1 MRQHIH
7 DWPKLFRASLF
18 LTLPLLA
25 AITPVSEDIAHARA
39 IQQSGNFTGARN
51 EFQRTLAKATQL
63 GDSASRAL
71 SLAGLAQA
79 DLALGHYADT
89 ITEGT
94 DARALFRT
102 LKNKTEEARIL
113 TTVGQARFYSGDFA
127 SALNDFE
134 AGLDLARATGDRE
147 AEITRLNNIG
157 SAYYAEGRYGEAL
170 RRYQLAEDRLQ
181 TARNEPWFRSRSLL
195 TSANLAVLFQRLG
208 QYKRALAIYS
218 AMVADPKA
226 LPDRERAQLLVNT
239 GTLYRHLGDAVAAIE
254 NYRAA
259 QKIYSQSA
267 LLSGEVAVLNNIGI
281 AQTLDLGNPRAAIA
295 TFTEALRKGEKS
307 GGKQLIMTSLLYRG
321 EAMLR
326 AGELALAAA
335 DFEAS
340 GHIAEE
346 LKSEEE
352 KWRADYGLARAVA
365 RTGDIARS
373 HELLMRS
380 ISVIERMRQGASA
393 ASGRAGF
400 LIDRRDVYDLLIEQQ
415 ASQPNP
421 DVASL
426 FRLMEQS
433 RGRDLQDRTGAHV
446 TDLDALRQ
454 RLPADTLL
462 LEYWMGEH
470 SLAVIAIS
478 KAQARLVYRPV
489 PQAGMDALRRLPA
502 ILADPQQSNW
512 ETPARQSAALLLGGL
527 EDLKRTGL
535 RRVIVVPDGDLARIP
550 FEALPAGDQPG
561 TLMIDRV
568 SVSYLP
574 FASAFR
580 AGHERRNIVPPW
592 TPTLMAFAD
601 PLPGAGGTGLA
612 GLATSGGENQQLP
625 HAARE
630 VRHAADAAGGVA
642 RLYLGRSARK
652 QRLIE
657 NTEQVPLLHFATHA
671 FADPDDPDRSYILF
685 APGEGQSVGFDY
697 LFLREV
703 AGLKVAQ
710 GSLVVISACDSGSGR
725 LTRGEGVQSFASA
738 FLSAGAGSVVASLWR
753 AGDKPSEELMARFY
767 ESLAA
772 GNDASGALR
781 EARLAFRRSQGTASH
796 PAYWAAF
803 VLTGDGTV
811 RIPRVISWKLAMAG
825 LLTATAVFASALA
838 GFWKIRTRAGKV

>member
-1 MRQHIH
+1 MA
-7 DWPKLFRASLF
+7 KLFQAGLF

-25 AITPVSEDIAHARA
+25 VTTQLSEDIAHARA
-39 IQQSGNFTGARN
+39 IQQSGNFIGARK
-51 EFQRTLAKATQL
+51 EFQHAIAKARQQ
-63 GDSASRAL
+63 GDSASQAL
-71 SLAGLAQA
+71 SLSGLAQA

-89 ITEGT
+89 ITEGM
-94 DARALFRT
+94 DAGALFRA
-102 LKNKTEEARIL
+102 LKNKAEEARIL
-113 TTVGQARFYSGDFA
+113 TTVGQARFYSGEYAD
-127 SALNDFE
+127 ALKDFE

-157 SAYYAEGRYGEAL
+157 GAYYAEGRYGEAL
-170 RRYQLAEDRLQ
+170 RRYQLAEERLK

-218 AMVADPKA
+218 GMEGDPKA

-321 EAMLR
+321 EALLR
-326 AGELALAAA
+326 AGELAPAAA

-340 GHIAEE
+340 GHIAAE

-352 KWRADYGLARAVA
+352 QWRADYGLARAVA
-365 RTGDIARS
+365 RGGDIARS
-373 HELLMRS
+373 HELLLRS
-380 ISVIERMRQGASA
+380 IGVIETMRQGASA

-415 ASQPNP
+415 ASQPRP
-421 DVASL
+421 DVATL

-433 RGRDLQDRTGAHV
+433 RARDLRDHTGVHV
-446 TDLDALRQ
+446 SDLDALRQ

-478 KAQARLVYRPV
+478 KADARLVYRPMTEATE
-489 PQAGMDALRRLPA
+489 AGMDALRRLPA

-512 ETPARQSAALLLGGL
+512 ETPARQAAALLIGGL
-527 EDLKRTGL
+527 DELKRTGL

-568 SVSYLP
+568 SISYLP

-580 AGHERRNIVPPW
+580 AGHERRRIVPPW
-592 TPTLMAFAD
+592 THTLIAFAD
-601 PLPGAGGTGLA
+601 PVPGAGGTGLA
-612 GLATSGGENQQLP
+612 GLAGLAMSGGENQQLP

-630 VRHAADAAGGVA
+630 VLHAAGAAGGAA
-642 RLYLGRSARK
+642 RIYLGRSARK

-657 NTEQVPLLHFATHA
+657 NTERVPLLHFATHA
-671 FADPDDPDRSYILF
+671 FADPDDPERSYILF
-685 APGEGQSVGFDY
+685 AAGDGQSMGFDY

-703 AGLKVAQ
+703 AGLAAAR

-738 FLSAGAGSVVASLWR
+738 FLSAGARGVVASLWR
-753 AGDKPSEELMARFY
+753 AGDKPSEEFMARFY
-767 ESLAA
+767 DSLAA

-781 EARLAFRRSQGTASH
+781 EARLAFRRSPGSASH
-796 PAYWAAF
+796 PAYWAGF
-803 VLTGDGTV
+803 VLTGDSTV
-811 RIPRVISWKLAMAG
+811 RIPRAISWKLAIAG
-825 LLTATAVFASALA
+825 LLAAAAVFAGALA
-838 GFWKIRTRAGKV
+838 GFWKIRTRAGTV